1 MDTVKL
7 IGILIGGRNGSATP
21 FGDFIWTILL
31 TVAVDGGGN
40 QTARLGVGK

>member
-7 IGILIGGRNGSATP
+7 IGVLIGGKNGSATP

-31 TVAVDGGGN
+31 TAAVDGGGG